1 MNFLRNLLAAILG
14 TLIALGIIFFMF
26 LIFISLANVDEG
38 VTVKSKSVLE
48 LQFKDP
54 INDYTGSNEADPFAG
69 LFAEAVGLDDIIHAI
84 AVAKNDDKIE
94 GISLRSQFV
103 MAGWSQTQAIREALQ
118 DFKESGKFVYAYS
131 DMYMQKDYFLASVAD
146 SVFLNPVGGMDF
158 RGLSAEVLFY
168 KELQEKTGVKMEVI
182 RHGKYK
188 GAVEPYLEN
197 EMSEANRTQIKE
209 LLESLWGS
217 VVEEI
222 AADRN
227 LTTVD
232 LNIIADTLGGR
243 SPMFAKQSGLID
255 DLLYMDQ
262 FEAILKSASGQK
274 EDQDI
279 QYIALSDYMK
289 EAKKKSLNT
298 GKDRI
303 AVIYAQ
309 GEILYGEGGPNYIGQ
324 GLINKALIKARKDK
338 KVKAVVLRVNSPGG
352 SALTSDIIWRE
363 IELTK
368 KEKPVVV
375 SMGDVAASGG
385 YYIAVGADRIFAEPT
400 TITGSIGVF
409 GTIPNISELAK
420 NIGINAEQV
429 ATNKNATEYSLFEPM
444 TPQFRGVVTEGIENV
459 YQTFLS
465 RVAAGRNISMARADS
480 LAQGRVWSGV
490 DAKELGLIDELGS
503 LNDAI
508 ASAADLAEITSYSI
522 RRYPRY
528 KSNFEMLMEDLSGAK
543 TRVQEDMIKSELG
556 EDAFGL
562 YKDIKR
568 TTQQR
573 GIQASMPFRL
583 TIK

>member
-1 MNFLRNLLAAILG
+1 M
-14 TLIALGIIFFMF
+14 
-26 LIFISLANVDEG
+26 
-38 VTVKSKSVLE
+38 
-48 LQFKDP
+48 
-54 INDYTGSNEADPFAG
+54 
-69 LFAEAVGLDDIIHAI
+69 
-84 AVAKNDDKIE
+84 
-94 GISLRSQFV
+94 
-103 MAGWSQTQAIREALQ
+103 
-118 DFKESGKFVYAYS
+118 
-131 DMYMQKDYFLASVAD
+131 
-146 SVFLNPVGGMDF
+146 
-158 RGLSAEVLFY
+158 
-168 KELQEKTGVKMEVI
+168 
-182 RHGKYK
+182 
-188 GAVEPYLEN
+188 
-197 EMSEANRTQIKE
+197 
-209 LLESLWGS
+209 
-217 VVEEI
+217 
-222 AADRN
+222 
-227 LTTVD
+227 
-232 LNIIADTLGGR
+232 
-243 SPMFAKQSGLID
+243 SGLID
-255 DLLYMDQ
+255 DVLYMDQ
-262 FEAILKSASGQK
+262 YESILKKASGSD

-279 QYIALSDYMK
+279 QYIDLSNYMK
-289 EAKKKSLNT
+289 AAKKKSLNT
-298 GKDRI
+298 GSDRI

-420 NIGINAEQV
+420 NIGVNAEQV
-429 ATNKNATEYSLFEPM
+429 ATNLNSTEYSLFEPM
-444 TPQFRGVVTEGIENV
+444 TPQFRGVVTESIEST

-465 RVAAGRNISMARADS
+465 RVSEGRNISMVRADS
-480 LAQGRVWSGV
+480 LAQGRVWSGI
-490 DAKELGLIDELGS
+490 DAMELGLIDELGG

-543 TRVQEDMIKSELG
+543 TKVQEDMIRSELG